1 MNVIQAQPF
10 AWLILELPL
19 TNPTILF
26 SLDHALRS
34 DVSILLG
41 ILSIQFSLKDN
52 TQYFQSQFR
61 PRRCLKAK
69 GYRVLLN
76 RNDWCENQH

>member
-1 MNVIQAQPF
+1 MNVIQAQHF

-41 ILSIQFSLKDN
+41 ILLI
-52 TQYFQSQFR
+52 
-61 PRRCLKAK
+61 
-69 GYRVLLN
+69 
-76 RNDWCENQH
+76 

>member
-26 SLDHALRS
+26 SLDQALRS

-41 ILSIQFSLKDN
+41 ILSI
-52 TQYFQSQFR
+52 
-61 PRRCLKAK
+61 
-69 GYRVLLN
+69 
-76 RNDWCENQH
+76 